1 VKTEVRPAVSIQVL
15 FVLFGVVIAA
25 FFPFI
30 ALFLDDRGLTTGEIG
45 FVIATMALARV
56 LLNPVWGH
64 VSDATIGRKRALQIG
79 TLGAGIAA
87 LTLFWVHGLFAIAVV
102 GFFVAAF
109 GTTAG
114 PNIDALA
121 LVHLGDERMHD
132 YGRIR
137 GWESLSYAAACLVI
151 GFTLQHVGVRWA
163 MPIYAVACLVA
174 LGWTATIASDRP
186 SRKQEHGRLGS
197 VGAVFR
203 EAPRFWGFLA
213 ALLLVWTGF
222 NGAWNFIGLKI
233 IRAGGGP
240 FLVGIGTAL
249 GGCVEVPVMR
259 WSARLGKRLGLR
271 LVYVAGCCVYAFGF
285 LMWGLVSNPTIVS
298 MLTVFEGLAFALLFT
313 TGVVVI
319 GRLLPSTLYSTG
331 QSMAAAAGFGLGP
344 ILGAGIGGWVY
355 DRFGAVTLYTGSSI
369 LALAGAAVA
378 WFALSTPALSQPYPD
393 AGPIEPLAP
402 PHGSEAG

>member
-1 VKTEVRPAVSIQVL
+1 MRTAVRPGVSIQVL
-15 FVLFGVVIAA
+15 FVLFGVVIAS

-30 ALFLDDRGLTTGEIG
+30 ALFLDARGLTTGEIG
-45 FVIATMALARV
+45 VVIAAMALARV
-56 LLNPVWGH
+56 MFNPVWGH
-64 VSDATIGRKRALQIG
+64 ISDTTIGRKRALQIG
-79 TLGAGIAA
+79 TFGAGVAA
-87 LTLFWVHGLFAIAVV
+87 LTLFWTHGLLAIAAI
-102 GFFVAAF
+102 GFVFAGF

-163 MPIYAVACLVA
+163 MPVYAAASLA
-174 LGWTATIASDRP
+174 TLGWTATIASDRP
-186 SRKQEHGRLGS
+186 GRKQKHGRLGS

-213 ALLLVWTGF
+213 ALLFVWTGF

-233 IRAGGGP
+233 ERAGGGP
-240 FLVGIGTAL
+240 LLVGIGTAL
-249 GGCVEVPVMR
+249 GGAVEVPVMR
-259 WSARLGKRLGLR
+259 WSSRLGKRLGLR
-271 LVYVAGCCVYAFGF
+271 LVYVTGCCIYAFGF

-298 MLTVFEGLAFALLFT
+298 LLTIFEGLAFGLLFT

-319 GRLLPSTLYSTG
+319 GRLLPSSLYSTG
-331 QSMAAAAGFGLGP
+331 QSMAATAGFGLGP
-344 ILGAGIGGWVY
+344 ILGAGIGGWAY
-355 DRFGAVTLYTGSSI
+355 DRFGAVALYTGSSM
-369 LALAGAAVA
+369 LALVGAAVA
-378 WFALSTPALSQPYPD
+378 WFALSTPELSQPHPD
-393 AGPIEPLAP
+393 AEPLGAVAI
-402 PHGSEAG
+402 PHGPEAG